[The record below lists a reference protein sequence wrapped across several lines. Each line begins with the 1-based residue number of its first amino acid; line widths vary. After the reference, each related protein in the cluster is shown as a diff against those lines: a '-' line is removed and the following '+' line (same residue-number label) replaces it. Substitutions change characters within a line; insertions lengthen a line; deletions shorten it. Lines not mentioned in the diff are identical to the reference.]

1 MQFQDGQLMQ
11 VKKKGSGRPPKV
23 IDEKK
28 RKKKLNHVKRP
39 MTAYLYFVSKYRQ
52 RLKDA
57 GEPIPKAKEMTQE
70 CATKWRVMTPD
81 QKSEYENLAKADRV
95 RWEGEKA
102 AAEKPKDPLRPKRP
116 PSAYFLFLNDF
127 RANYQNKTD
136 PAKEITKQAGAKWNS
151 LTEAEKAP
159 YQEVA
164 KVKRLEWEEALKV
177 YKIKEQAMVANGGV
191 LPDNLKGDSA
201 ATTIAAANAAMEVN
215 ANNSNTDNLI
225 SGISVEELL
234 QQQAQEQLENGGV
247 VEQEDGKEGEGENV
261 QPDGDDAD
269 QVPLP
274 NES

>member
-1 MQFQDGQLMQ
+1 MG
-11 VKKKGSGRPPKV
+11 
-23 IDEKK
+23 
-28 RKKKLNHVKRP
+28 
-39 MTAYLYFVSKYRQ
+39 
-52 RLKDA
+52 
-57 GEPIPKAKEMTQE
+57 KEMTQE
-70 CATKWRVMTPD
+70 CATKWRVMTPE
-81 QKSEYENLAKADRV
+81 QKSEYENLAKANRV

-116 PSAYFLFLNDF
+116 PSAYFLFLNDS

-151 LTEAEKAP
+151 LTEAEKTP

-191 LPDNLKGDSA
+191 
-201 ATTIAAANAAMEVN
+201 
-215 ANNSNTDNLI
+215 
-225 SGISVEELL
+225 VEE
-234 QQQAQEQLENGGV
+234 Q
-247 VEQEDGKEGEGENV
+247 DGKEVDGENV

-274 NES
+274 NE

>member
-1 MQFQDGQLMQ
+1 MKFS
-11 VKKKGSGRPPKV
+11 KNPPSP
-23 IDEKK
+23 
-28 RKKKLNHVKRP
+28 L
-39 MTAYLYFVSKYRQ
+39 
-52 RLKDA
+52 
-57 GEPIPKAKEMTQE
+57 
-70 CATKWRVMTPD
+70 TPD